1 MIYKKYI
8 ELCCG
13 IFLLRVYFFKSFS
26 VFENMRRTFGCAP
39 LKKCAWCGITIECSL
54 WHLRSVLK
62 FELWT
67 LKCYNIPL
75 NCTRSIGERQ
85 RKEIKFWFF
94 SSYICNVILPLV
106 TWAEFTPVLFIS
118 GQSSSWGL
126 LKLQPQGDLSQN
138 NFLSQFL
145 LNPTSMWLLHALTPK
160 RII

>member
-8 ELCCG
+8 KLYCG
-13 IFLLRVYFFKSFS
+13 IFLLRVYFLKSFS

-75 NCTRSIGERQ
+75 NCTGSIGERQ

-94 SSYICNVILPLV
+94 SSYIYV
-106 TWAEFTPVLFIS
+106 TLYYPWLL
-118 GQSSSWGL
+118 GQSLHPFCSFQAS
-126 LKLQPQGDLSQN
+126 LQVKVFWNSNHRVTFRKIIFCL
-138 NFLSQFL
+138 NFF
-145 LNPTSMWLLHALTPK
+145 
-160 RII
+160 

>member
-1 MIYKKYI
+1 MLSSSGGLKKSISNCVVGFFYCVYI
-8 ELCCG
+8 LK
-13 IFLLRVYFFKSFS
+13 KSFS

-94 SSYICNVILPLV
+94 FFIYIYV
-106 TWAEFTPVLFIS
+106 TLYYHWLL
-118 GQSSSWGL
+118 GQSLHPFCSFQAS
-126 LKLQPQGDLSQN
+126 LQVKVFWNSNHRVTFRKIIFCL
-138 NFLSQFL
+138 NFF
-145 LNPTSMWLLHALTPK
+145 
-160 RII
+160 